1 MATSPPRAEEISQIL
16 RAWSD
21 GDTAALNK
29 LLPLVY
35 DELHRQA
42 HRCLRRERA
51 GHTLQTGD
59 LIHETYLKLGG
70 QADVQWEDRTHF
82 FALSAQLM
90 RHILVDYARAKH
102 RAKRGGD
109 APRLSL
115 SKAELVAAG
124 QLDVDLLALDEGL
137 TRLAVIDEQQSR
149 VVELRYFSGLDI
161 EETAAA
167 LGISPATVKRD
178 WTTAKAWLGR
188 ELKRK

>member
-1 MATSPPRAEEISQIL
+1 ML

-21 GDTAALNK
+21 GDHEALAK

-42 HRCLRRERA
+42 HRCLRGERV
-51 GHTLQTGD
+51 GHTLQTTD
-59 LIHETYLKLGG
+59 LIHEAYLKLAG
-70 QADVQWEDRTHF
+70 QSEVAWENRTHF

-109 APRLSL
+109 AFRLSL
-115 SKAELVAAG
+115 SEVTRLAAKEP
-124 QLDVDLLALDEGL
+124 DVDLLALDEAL
-137 TRLAVIDEQQSR
+137 TRLAAIDEQQGR

-161 EETAAA
+161 EETAAT

-188 ELKRK
+188 ELKRR

>member
-1 MATSPPRAEEISQIL
+1 MATPPTQAEEISQML
-16 RAWSD
+16 RDWSD
-21 GDTAALNK
+21 GDTEALNK

-42 HRCLRRERA
+42 HRCLRHERA
-51 GHTLQTGD
+51 GHTLQTND
-59 LIHETYLKLGG
+59 LIHEAYLKLAG
-70 QADVQWEDRTHF
+70 QAEVKWANRTHF

-90 RHILVDYARAKH
+90 RHILVDYVRAKH

-109 APRLSL
+109 ALRLSL
-115 SKAELVAAG
+115 SKAERVAAEG
-124 QLDVDLLALDEGL
+124 SDVDLLALDEAL
-137 TRLAVIDEQQSR
+137 TRLGAIDEQQSR

-188 ELKRK
+188 ELKRQ

>member
-1 MATSPPRAEEISQIL
+1 MAIPPTQAQEISRML

-21 GDTAALNK
+21 GDAEALNK

-35 DELHRQA
+35 DELRRQA
-42 HRCLRRERA
+42 HLCLRNERT
-51 GHTLQTGD
+51 GHTLQTAD
-59 LIHETYLKLGG
+59 LIHETYLKLAA
-70 QADVQWEDRTHF
+70 QAEVEWENRAHF
-82 FALSAQLM
+82 FALSAQMM

-109 APRLSL
+109 AFRLSL
-115 SKAELVAAG
+115 SKAEGVAAEEAA
-124 QLDVDLLALDEGL
+124 VDLLALDEAL
-137 TRLAVIDEQQSR
+137 TRLAAIDEQQSR

-188 ELKRK
+188 ELRRQ

>member
-1 MATSPPRAEEISQIL
+1 MASPPPQVQEISRIL
-16 RAWSD
+16 HAWSD
-21 GDTAALNK
+21 GDTEALDK

-42 HRCLRRERA
+42 HRCLRNERA
-51 GHTLQTGD
+51 GHTLQTSD
-59 LIHETYLKLGG
+59 LIHEAYLKLGG
-70 QADVQWEDRTHF
+70 QANVQWANRAHF

-109 APRLSL
+109 GLRLSL
-115 SKAELVAAG
+115 SKAERVAAVG
-124 QLDVDLLALDEGL
+124 ADVDLLALDEAL
-137 TRLAVIDEQQSR
+137 TRLAAIDEQQSQ
-149 VVELRYFSGLDI
+149 VVALRYFSGLDI
-161 EETAAA
+161 EETAVA

-188 ELKRK
+188 ELKRQ

>member
-1 MATSPPRAEEISQIL
+1 MSTCPSEAQEISQIL

-21 GDTAALNK
+21 GDQAALDR

-42 HRCLRRERA
+42 HRCLRRERP
-51 GHTLQTGD
+51 GHTLQTTD
-59 LIHETYLKLGG
+59 LIHEAYLKLAGR
-70 QADVQWEDRTHF
+70 AEIQWQNHMNF

-90 RHILVDYARAKH
+90 RHILVDHARGKH
-102 RAKRGGD
+102 RAKRRGE
-109 APRLSL
+109 ALKISL
-115 SKAELVAAG
+115 SKATRVAAKEPG
-124 QLDVDLLALDEGL
+124 VDLLALDEAL
-137 TRLAVIDEQQSR
+137 TRLAVIDEQQR
-149 VVELRYFSGLDI
+149 HIVELRYFSGLDI

-188 ELKRK
+188 ELRRQ

>member
-1 MATSPPRAEEISQIL
+1 MDTSRPQSQEISRIL
-16 RAWSD
+16 HAWSD
-21 GDTAALNK
+21 GDPEALNK

-42 HRCLRRERA
+42 RRCLRRERA
-51 GHTLQTGD
+51 GHTLQTTD
-59 LIHETYLKLGG
+59 LIHEAYFKLAG
-70 QADVQWEDRTHF
+70 QATVQWENRTHF

-102 RAKRGGD
+102 RSKRGGD
-109 APRLSL
+109 ALRLSL
-115 SKAELVAAG
+115 SKADLALAEAP
-124 QLDVDLLALDEGL
+124 DVDLLALDEAL
-137 TRLAVIDEQQSR
+137 TRLGAIDEQQSR

-188 ELKRK
+188 ELKRQ